1 MNGWTHER
9 RTKQSAMIRQWRP
22 WEKSTG
28 ARTPEGKTRCSRNA
42 DKPNSFRRQL
52 KEINALLREHKALM
66 KALHDRL

>member
-1 MNGWTHER
+1 MNGWTPER
-9 RTKQSAMIRQWRP
+9 RAKQSAMIHQWKP

-52 KEINALLREHKALM
+52 KEINALLKEHKALM
-66 KALHDRL
+66 QELRGRL